1 MYLGLPKPEEENN
14 ISKNENNILLKERNP
29 KEKLGSRKLVFLHGS
44 KRDWV
49 NMRLYNQ
56 HDEDQADLKEV
67 NDSPWSYANNLT
79 NDQEEDWNNTI
90 FTILRGALER
100 HDKNSLKR
108 MKAEHNIFPDDED
121 VMNLLFSTGRC
132 SK

>member
-1 MYLGLPKPEEENN
+1 
-14 ISKNENNILLKERNP
+14 
-29 KEKLGSRKLVFLHGS
+29 
-44 KRDWV
+44 
-49 NMRLYNQ
+49 MRLYNQ

-100 HDKNSLKR
+100 HDKNSLKQ

-121 VMNLLFSTGRC
+121 VINLLFSTGRY
-132 SK
+132 SI